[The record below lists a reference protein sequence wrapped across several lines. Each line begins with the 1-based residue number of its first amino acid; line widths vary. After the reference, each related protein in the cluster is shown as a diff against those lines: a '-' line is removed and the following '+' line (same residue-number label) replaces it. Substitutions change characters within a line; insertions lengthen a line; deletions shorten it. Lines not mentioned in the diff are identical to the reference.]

1 MPRVQHA
8 PRALGRVVEGKN
20 ITLPASLSGTDA
32 KSSPTCEDCSLE
44 HNFDRGRLFSKT
56 GATATGLVEVLV
68 LVHPPVADERGTIES
83 RLTARGSVDNSHDSQ
98 PRVRWKC
105 ADDWKGAGFFS
116 ARRSRKLEL
125 VAGRA
130 YRNV

>member
-1 MPRVQHA
+1 MCHVQHA
-8 PRALGRVVEGKN
+8 PRASGRVVEGKN

-32 KSSPTCEDCSLE
+32 KSSPTSEDCSLE

-68 LVHPPVADERGTIES
+68 LVHPPVADERGIIES

-98 PRVRWKC
+98 P
-105 ADDWKGAGFFS
+105 
-116 ARRSRKLEL
+116 
-125 VAGRA
+125 
-130 YRNV
+130 